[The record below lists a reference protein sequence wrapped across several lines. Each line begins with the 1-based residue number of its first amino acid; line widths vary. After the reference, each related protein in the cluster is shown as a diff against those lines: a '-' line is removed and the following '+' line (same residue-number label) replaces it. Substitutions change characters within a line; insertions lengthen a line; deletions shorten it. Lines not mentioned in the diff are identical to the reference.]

1 MKTLVVVPTYNE
13 RENIA
18 VFLDKVLAQEA
29 RVAGELHVLV
39 VDDGSPDGTGD
50 YVAGRAAGDGR
61 VHLLRRPRKMG
72 LGSAYVSGFQWA
84 LERGYD
90 QVVQMDADLSHN
102 PEDIPRLLEEL
113 AHADWVIGSRYSNG
127 ISVVNWPMK
136 RLLLS
141 YFANVYARVVT
152 GVPIRDL
159 TGGFK
164 AWRAEVLAAVDL
176 ARVSSDGYAFQI
188 EMNVKAFTLG
198 FRPREIPIIFIE
210 RRAGESKM
218 SRRII
223 WEAFWLVWA
232 LRIWRFRYARTAR
245 RPSHG
250 TA

>member
-1 MKTLVVVPTYNE
+1 MRVLVVVPTYNE
-13 RENIA
+13 RENIE
-18 VFLDKVLAQEA
+18 VFLDRVLAQKVE
-29 RVAGELHVLV
+29 GMLHVLV

-50 YVAGRAAGDGR
+50 YVAARAARDSR
-61 VHLLRRPRKMG
+61 IHLLRRSGKMG
-72 LGSAYVSGFQWA
+72 LGSAYVAGFRWA

-90 QVVQMDADLSHN
+90 RVVQMDADLSHN
-102 PEDIPRLLEEL
+102 PEDIPRLLDAL
-113 AHADWVIGSRYSNG
+113 KDADWVIGSRYSNG

-164 AWRAEVLAAVDL
+164 AWKTEVLRAVDL

-188 EMNVKAFTLG
+188 EMNVKAYTLG
-198 FRPREIPIIFIE
+198 YHPREIPIIFIE

-232 LRIWRFRYARTAR
+232 LRIWRLRHP
-245 RPSHG
+245 RPTRSG
-250 TA
+250 SDGPA

>member
-1 MKTLVVVPTYNE
+1 MRVLVVVPTYNE
-13 RENIA
+13 RENIE
-18 VFLDKVLAQEA
+18 VFLDRVLGQKVEG
-29 RVAGELHVLV
+29 VLHVLV

-50 YVAGRAAGDGR
+50 VVAARASRDPR
-61 VHLLRRPRKMG
+61 VHLLRRPGKMG
-72 LGSAYVSGFQWA
+72 LGSAYVAGFRWA

-90 QVVQMDADLSHN
+90 RVVQMDADLSHN
-102 PEDIPRLLEEL
+102 PDDIPRLLDAL
-113 AHADWVIGSRYSNG
+113 KDADWVIGSRYSNG

-164 AWRAEVLAAVDL
+164 AWKAEVLRAVDL
-176 ARVSSDGYAFQI
+176 AHVSSDGYAFQI
-188 EMNVKAFTLG
+188 EMNVKAYSLG
-198 FRPREIPIIFIE
+198 YSPREIPIIFIE

-232 LRIWRFRYARTAR
+232 LRIWRLRHPRPARSG
-245 RPSHG
+245 SHG
-250 TA
+250 PA